1 MGPSKFS
8 AVTHLVV
15 FTSMQVLTYFDR
27 AALSQFLAPI
37 TLAYNLS
44 STEQGLLGSIF
55 TAGFT
60 VAAPLLGYLGQKHPM
75 QAIGGGLL
83 VWCVANG
90 CIALLG
96 NEGDGWFVELLLCRV
111 LGGVGEAGF
120 CALAPLVIDGSAP
133 EGRRGLF
140 LGVYYMAIFM
150 GQAIGFIGCGAL
162 AGALSEWKS
171 LKFVFLAEGVLMLP
185 LALLCVLAPGKF
197 LTSGRADDDAPLTT
211 RRSLARSTMLERPS
225 IAERVSVRVSE
236 ALTVSLVERARSQ
249 IRTSQIGV
257 VARPPPSLPE
267 QLRMLASN
275 SVFVFSV
282 LGIAAYTFLVQG
294 VGFWTP
300 TFVQA
305 LLHMSQSDTGYLL
318 GAITVFG
325 GIGGAM
331 TGSTLLDKL
340 LSKEESTFSAPP
352 GARLEAAAKITTGFS
367 ILALPCVVPLAFI
380 AAKIPFFMLLLV
392 AQFCLFATTTPGVV
406 MILEG
411 VPEEIRSTALGVEAC
426 ALHVLGDLPSQ
437 FLVGVVAS
445 AVSGGAEQG
454 PEYAKGLRTGVFFI
468 ACYYTTAV
476 IYFAV
481 AWHLAKMRRKQSPTS
496 VVPPRLPPGGLETFQ
511 STGDRDGSA

>member
-1 MGPSKFS
+1 MGPSKFG

-15 FTSMQVLTYFDR
+15 FTAMQVLTYFDR
-27 AALSQFLAPI
+27 AALSQFLTPI
-37 TLAYNLS
+37 TAAYGLS

-83 VWCVANG
+83 VWCVANA
-90 CIALLG
+90 CIAVLG
-96 NEGDGWFVELLLCRV
+96 NQGDGWFVELLLCRV

-162 AGALSEWKS
+162 AGQLPEWKS
-171 LKFVFLAEGVLMLP
+171 LKFVFLAEALLMLP

-197 LTSGRADDDAPLTT
+197 LTSGRGDDDAPLTT

-249 IRTSQIGV
+249 IRNSQIGV
-257 VARPPPSLPE
+257 IATPPPSLPE
-267 QLRMLASN
+267 QLRMLATN
-275 SVFVFSV
+275 SVFIFSV

-300 TFVQA
+300 TFVQT
-305 LLHMSQSDTGYLL
+305 LLHMSQADTGYLL
-318 GAITVFG
+318 GAITVIG

-340 LSKEESTFSAPP
+340 LSKEPNFGAPP

-367 ILALPCVVPLAFI
+367 ILALPCVVPMAFI
-380 AAKIPFFMLLLV
+380 GSKIPFFLLLLV

-445 AVSGGAEQG
+445 AVSGGAEAG
-454 PEYAKGLRTGVFFI
+454 PKYAKGLRTGVFFI

-476 IYFAV
+476 VYFAI
-481 AWHLAKMRRKQSPTS
+481 AWYLSKMRRKQSPAS
-496 VVPPRLPPGGLETFQ
+496 VVAPRLPPGGLETFQ
-511 STGDRDGSA
+511 STGDRDASV